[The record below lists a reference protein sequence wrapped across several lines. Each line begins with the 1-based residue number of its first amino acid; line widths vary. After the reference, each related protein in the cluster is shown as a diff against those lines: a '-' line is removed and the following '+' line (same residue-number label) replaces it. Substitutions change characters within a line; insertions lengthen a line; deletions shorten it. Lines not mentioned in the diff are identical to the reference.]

1 LQLSSFIG
9 KREAEHGIPY
19 EIKILEEEEQQ
30 NTNQSGCMCVHQGS
44 TDLRYINVMLFCYI
58 TPISHAVYN
67 KKETFHA
74 SNIHN
79 VEYNR
84 IEYRTAGT

>member
-1 LQLSSFIG
+1 MGFLTKLKFWK
-9 KREAEHGIPY
+9 KRNNIDQG
-19 EIKILEEEEQQ
+19 
-30 NTNQSGCMCVHQGS
+30 GCMYVHQAS
-44 TDLRYINVMLFCYI
+44 TDLRCINVMLFRYI
-58 TPISHAVYN
+58 TPISHVVYN